1 MTGSKKLLT
10 SSCKSGEL
18 GAGKKYESFL
28 DKGWALYYEGLF
40 IICFKSSAETGTINN
55 ILD

>member
-40 IICFKSSAETGTINN
+40 IIRFESSAETGTLNN